1 MSKLKDKL
9 SANMRMVKANQQ
21 SPTAAPAKAPAA
33 NKSVKKAA
41 AAKPAP
47 AAAAKTA
54 ARRPAAH
61 KTVAGDVADSGSTLF
76 PTRVWP
82 D

>member
-33 NKSVKKAA
+33 TKPVKKA

>member
-33 NKSVKKAA
+33 AKPVKKATVKP
-41 AAKPAP
+41 AAKATAQPP
-47 AAAAKTA
+47 AA
-54 ARRPAAH
+54 RNMI
-61 KTVAGDVADSGSTLF
+61 AGDVPESGSTLF

>member
-21 SPTAAPAKAPAA
+21 SPTAAPAKTP
-33 NKSVKKAA
+33 V
-41 AAKPAP
+41 AAKPIKKT
-47 AAAAKTA
+47 AAKPVATKTA
-54 ARRPAAH
+54 ARRPAAS